1 MALTKKEK
9 VKLVKDYESLL
20 KDAENVI
27 VIAYEA
33 IPVSVS
39 VAMRK
44 EFKKEGS
51 MYKVVK
57 KRVFAKAL
65 ENLGYEVDLKN
76 LSNAISVLFTKDDGV
91 SSLKVVENFKKDWKK
106 AKAPSKMEYLW
117 GWFNWEWKD
126 ADYVKVLSSIPS
138 KEELVWKLLY
148 MMKYPI
154 QWFVTVNKNVLTGF
168 VRVLDQIKEKK

>member
-106 AKAPSKMEYLW
+106 AKAPSKMEYL
-117 GWFNWEWKD
+117 
-126 ADYVKVLSSIPS
+126 
-138 KEELVWKLLY
+138 
-148 MMKYPI
+148 
-154 QWFVTVNKNVLTGF
+154 
-168 VRVLDQIKEKK
+168 